1 MLQKK
6 PTRFTCSWIF
16 STLFWKKYIT
26 LILTLLEWVWQQ
38 TRPIFT
44 LNGWD
49 EGHMST
55 IKRWVLK
62 ILNDLV
68 FWLHIHICSF
78 FSLYFYSFQSVI
90 SYYTMLTCIVLFI
103 WSHDEKSVTILAPS
117 WSHSLRFLKI
127 IICYF
132 NSSMGEKLNYF
143 FKKYPYQPIFGVRAN
158 PT

>member
-78 FSLYFYSFQSVI
+78 FPFPFIHFNQWLLYYAYLHCFVHLKSWWEKCHNFGPKLISQPQISKNDYLIFQ
-90 SYYTMLTCIVLFI
+90 
-103 WSHDEKSVTILAPS
+103 
-117 WSHSLRFLKI
+117 
-127 IICYF
+127 
-132 NSSMGEKLNYF
+132 
-143 FKKYPYQPIFGVRAN
+143 
-158 PT
+158 

>member
-1 MLQKK
+1 MCCVIHLLTIYSKKFPHMLQKK
-6 PTRFTCSWIF
+6 TTRLTCSWIF

-90 SYYTMLTCIVLFI
+90 
-103 WSHDEKSVTILAPS
+103 TILCLLALFCSFEVMMRKVSQFWPQVDLTAS
-117 WSHSLRFLKI
+117 DF
-127 IICYF
+127 
-132 NSSMGEKLNYF
+132 
-143 FKKYPYQPIFGVRAN
+143 
-158 PT
+158 

>member
-26 LILTLLEWVWQQ
+26 LILTLLEWDWQQ

-78 FSLYFYSFQSVI
+78 FFPLLLFILI
-90 SYYTMLTCIVLFI
+90 SDYYTMLTCIVLFI

-127 IICYF
+127 NICYF

>member
-1 MLQKK
+1 MLCYSLVNNIFKFFFHICYKKK

-90 SYYTMLTCIVLFI
+90 
-103 WSHDEKSVTILAPS
+103 TILCLLALFCSFEVMMRKVSQFWPQVDLTAS
-117 WSHSLRFLKI
+117 DF
-127 IICYF
+127 
-132 NSSMGEKLNYF
+132 
-143 FKKYPYQPIFGVRAN
+143 
-158 PT
+158 